1 MMLMFGLA
9 FFFFLFS
16 RAVPLMMDKVE
27 KFQIVFNNPTAT
39 YFAGETV
46 YGYGWIVVKEA
57 LYVQSEYAGLSLHT
71 THHVI

>member
-1 MMLMFGLA
+1 
-9 FFFFLFS
+9 
-16 RAVPLMMDKVE
+16 MMDKVE

-57 LYVQSEYAGLSLHT
+57 LYVQSECAAWPSRSFPSV
-71 THHVI
+71 HHVI

>member
-1 MMLMFGLA
+1 
-9 FFFFLFS
+9 
-16 RAVPLMMDKVE
+16 MMDKVE